1 MVKDHVR
8 GARGGARRPPVHRL
22 ARWDGWCRGA
32 AGGGTPAPSAMTPA
46 AGSAVSASLPRSRW
60 GSPTLPV
67 GEHLLHN
74 DAGESTSV
82 PPRPSLPLLS
92 PSLQRRIGPL
102 EGPSPQV
109 PDWQAAMLA
118 ASHQATSRRSRFPR
132 HPPRTARG
140 AAQRGHP
147 RLPTRRR
154 AAGRRAAVDP
164 SPGGELRA
172 SAQSRGKRVEVGTR
186 GGGIRGGARGG
197 TRRGGRRGGAGWM
210 PSPWRDAPSPGGDPP
225 GAPAQPATNT
235 CARWGHRRLL
245 DSGGGC
251 AEAAAKRGRPPL
263 WWPLVLPGNP
273 LA

>member
-8 GARGGARRPPVHRL
+8 GARGGACRPPVHRL

-60 GSPTLPV
+60 GSPTLLV

-118 ASHQATSRRSRFPR
+118 ASHPSHVTPIPVPPASATHRAR
-132 HPPRTARG
+132 RG
-140 AAQRGHP
+140 A
-147 RLPTRRR
+147 T
-154 AAGRRAAVDP
+154 
-164 SPGGELRA
+164 
-172 SAQSRGKRVEVGTR
+172 
-186 GGGIRGGARGG
+186 
-197 TRRGGRRGGAGWM
+197 W
-210 PSPWRDAPSPGGDPP
+210 APETPD
-225 GAPAQPATNT
+225 
-235 CARWGHRRLL
+235 
-245 DSGGGC
+245 
-251 AEAAAKRGRPPL
+251 AEARGRPPRRGRPIAGGRVARISAESGEAGGGRDEGGRDTGRGAGRDSAGRPSG
-263 WWPLVLPGNP
+263 WRGVDAEPVEGRPEPGGGPSGRARAASNQHLCP
-273 LA
+273 VGAPPPPG